1 MGLKMILLNSRLK
14 NALLTY
20 VFTHPGEDFY
30 VRELALLIGEDPG
43 NLSRALNKLESEGLF
58 RSKCRGNAKYFSL
71 NEQYPLYPEL
81 KKIVLK
87 TAGAVGS
94 LRALVEGFKRV
105 ELAFVYGSYARGD
118 EGKSSDIDFV
128 VVGRPPRAAF
138 TKAIRALEEKLNR
151 EINFSI
157 YATEEFGEELK
168 KEGSFLNMVVAGKV
182 IVLKGS
188 LDV

>member
-1 MGLKMILLNSRLK
+1 MILLNSRLK
-14 NALLTY
+14 NKLLTY

-30 VRELALLIGEDPG
+30 VRELALLISEDPG
-43 NLSRALNKLESEGLF
+43 NLSRVLNKLESEGLF
-58 RSKCRGNAKYFSL
+58 RSKSRGNAKYFSL

-94 LRALVEGFKRV
+94 LRTLMEEFKRV
-105 ELAFVYGSYARGD
+105 ELAFVYGSYARGE
-118 EGKSSDIDFV
+118 EGKGSDIDLI

-138 TKAIRALEEKLNR
+138 TKAIRALEERLNR
-151 EINFSI
+151 EINFS
-157 YATEEFGEELK
+157 TFTTGEFGRELK
-168 KEGSFLNMVVAGKV
+168 KEGSFLNTVVEGKV

-188 LDV
+188 LHG